1 MVAVDPVAQAQANL
15 KEAER
20 QFKHAEEQFKGGEI
34 TQERLEE
41 LGRLRE
47 AAAGDLQR
55 IAKVFGLPIP
65 DEARWSG
72 NFRPG

>member
-1 MVAVDPVAQAQANL
+1 MVALDPVSQAQANL

-20 QFKHAEEQFKGGEI
+20 QLNHAKEQFQRGEI
-34 TQERLEE
+34 SKERFDE
-41 LGRLRE
+41 LGRLCDI
-47 AAAGDLQR
+47 AAEDLR
-55 IAKVFGLPIP
+55 RTVKVFGAPIP